1 MGNWKPT
8 KNSRLSP
15 RIPTARPRS
24 RLSEST
30 APLQRGQGYEQRLVQ
45 TKPTIFLICLR
56 NSPPFVA
63 KQRSSFHALTLS
75 CGPASTSLIK
85 SLDPQGSEIPVR
97 RLAVNS
103 SDFRH
108 FAETNFVGSTT
119 A

>member
-85 SLDPQGSEIPVR
+85 SLDQPGSEIPVPSKTR
-97 RLAVNS
+97 AKQLGLSAFCRNE
-103 SDFRH
+103 FCK
-108 FAETNFVGSTT
+108 
-119 A
+119 